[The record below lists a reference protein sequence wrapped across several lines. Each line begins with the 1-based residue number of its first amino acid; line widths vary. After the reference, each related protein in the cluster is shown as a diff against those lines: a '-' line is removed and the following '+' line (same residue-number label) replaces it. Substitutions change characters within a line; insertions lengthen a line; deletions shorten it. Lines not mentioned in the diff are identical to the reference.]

1 MCRPLRLRVAEV
13 KSCRPAFN
21 AETQRFR
28 RGRGEQRQRGLLCVF
43 SASPCLCGLPP
54 CRNFTTRSGQKETAV
69 ARRRRVLGCLGS
81 WSHESGPERR
91 QVPRPRRE
99 PSQPATPPYFFPG
112 CESAL
117 AEPGLGAF
125 LLRPQ
130 VLVLD

>member
-13 KSCRPAFN
+13 KSCRPAFI

-69 ARRRRVLGCLGS
+69 ARRRRVLGCLGRGHMS
-81 WSHESGPERR
+81 QVLKDLRYPVPEENRH
-91 QVPRPRRE
+91 
-99 PSQPATPPYFFPG
+99 S
-112 CESAL
+112 
-117 AEPGLGAF
+117 
-125 LLRPQ
+125 LLRRLTSSQGVNLPSRKPASERSF
-130 VLVLD
+130 